1 MANAS
6 KNHLG
11 PGAQSKG
18 TGTGAQTDNPKDTI
32 GENMILSNRDKSR
45 HSAERGLDSRQIQ
58 TEQLQDH
65 AGNRLAD
72 D

>member
-18 TGTGAQTDNPKDTI
+18 TGTGAQTDNPKDI
-32 GENMILSNRDKSR
+32 DRREYDPI
-45 HSAERGLDSRQIQ
+45 EP
-58 TEQLQDH
+58 
-65 AGNRLAD
+65 
-72 D
+72 

>member
-18 TGTGAQTDNPKDTI
+18 TGTGAQTVNPKDTI